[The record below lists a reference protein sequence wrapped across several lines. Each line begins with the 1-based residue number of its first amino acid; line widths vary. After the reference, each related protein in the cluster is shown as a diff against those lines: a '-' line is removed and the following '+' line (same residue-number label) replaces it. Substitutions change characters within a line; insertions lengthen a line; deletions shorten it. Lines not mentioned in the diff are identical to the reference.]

1 MSQILFRQYSEAPQ
15 IGCVFVNHL
24 LILMKTMILNQ
35 KLIVNHYQIL
45 ILIVIDSLKL
55 TRTLK
60 LIDLLTLKWI
70 QRLILNLLKLK
81 LTQMLKPIQRL
92 MQILK

>member
-24 LILMKTMILNQ
+24 LILMKTIILNQ

-45 ILIVIDSLKL
+45 ILIEIDSLKP
-55 TRTLK
+55 TRML
-60 LIDLLTLKWI
+60 
-70 QRLILNLLKLK
+70 R
-81 LTQMLKPIQRL
+81 LTQISILIQTLKPI
-92 MQILK
+92 LK

>member
-55 TRTLK
+55 KYLLMLK
-60 LIDLLTLKWI
+60 LIQVQRYSMMLT
-70 QRLILNLLKLK
+70 RMSR
-81 LTQMLKPIQRL
+81 LTQILI
-92 MQILK
+92 QILM